1 MGRGAAGDT
10 GPAARSSFQESSGIL
25 VLRAVIFLDA
35 LRLAYPGNGRR
46 GDGMRGDFRGWYPR
60 KGADSTLKCDHA
72 GGAGIQAIDLVGS
85 VDFCKA
91 DLEAVDALA

>member
-1 MGRGAAGDT
+1 MGGGAAGDT

-46 GDGMRGDFRGWYPR
+46 GDGMRRGETQGSGLGGDPVPGAMCLDLLDFRL
-60 KGADSTLKCDHA
+60 DA
-72 GGAGIQAIDLVGS
+72 GGLPWVVSKEGRRFNAEV
-85 VDFCKA
+85 
-91 DLEAVDALA
+91 